1 MGRKI
6 TLNLKQA
13 INTNIEKNK
22 RSHTDL
28 LDEYFMQEAIKQ
40 ARIAYKK
47 GEVPIGAVIEY
58 EGRVFAK
65 AHNQRI
71 KKNSAIAHAEVL
83 AIEKASKKLGDWRL
97 EGMTL
102 YVTVEPCLMC
112 AGAILHSRTKRL
124 VYACSEP
131 KMGAIKSQYNVLNKK
146 NSHHKV
152 LVKAGVLEQESK
164 KILRDFFKDLRKTKK
179 RTKKRRLSV

>member
-1 MGRKI
+1 
-6 TLNLKQA
+6 
-13 INTNIEKNK
+13 
-22 RSHTDL
+22 
-28 LDEYFMQEAIKQ
+28 
-40 ARIAYKK
+40 
-47 GEVPIGAVIEY
+47 
-58 EGRVFAK
+58 
-65 AHNQRI
+65 
-71 KKNSAIAHAEVL
+71 
-83 AIEKASKKLGDWRL
+83 
-97 EGMTL
+97 MTL

>member
-1 MGRKI
+1 MLMGRKI

-65 AHNQRI
+65 AHNQ
-71 KKNSAIAHAEVL
+71 E
-83 AIEKASKKLGDWRL
+83 
-97 EGMTL
+97 
-102 YVTVEPCLMC
+102 
-112 AGAILHSRTKRL
+112 
-124 VYACSEP
+124 
-131 KMGAIKSQYNVLNKK
+131 
-146 NSHHKV
+146 
-152 LVKAGVLEQESK
+152 
-164 KILRDFFKDLRKTKK
+164 
-179 RTKKRRLSV
+179 